1 MNEKKLFLRSLI
13 FPSLFITVIWLI
25 KIAEVVSH
33 HSLYYLGLFPK
44 RFSGFWKIATF
55 PLIHSNFEHLASNS
69 LPILI
74 LAPAIAY
81 FYPSAA
87 VKVISISYFLPGA
100 LLWFFGRPAYH
111 IASAMPGALLWF
123 FGRPAYHMGASAM
136 IYSFTTFLF
145 FSGIIRRDKRA
156 IALSLI
162 VTFLYGSLVWGVL
175 PLDPVVSWEGH
186 LSGALS
192 GIAAAFL
199 FRKYDPYKKYD
210 WEDEEEEFKN

>member
-111 IASAMPGALLWF
+111 
-123 FGRPAYHMGASAM
+123 MGASAM

-210 WEDEEEEFKN
+210 WEDEEEELKD